1 MSTGE
6 EQQGADKPPATL
18 RIVETVYVEAGT
30 AADFKSVV
38 QRLTGRDSASAAAVP
53 EQDRTTPQGADR
65 RAGAARGGGASDA
78 KRGS

>member
-6 EQQGADKPPATL
+6 EQRASKPPATV
-18 RIVETVYVEAGT
+18 RIVETLYVEAGT

-38 QRLTGRDSASAAAVP
+38 QRLTGRDSASAAALPV
-53 EQDRTTPQGADR
+53 QDRTTPQGADR
-65 RAGAARGGGASDA
+65 GAGAGGGGGASDA

>member
-6 EQQGADKPPATL
+6 EQGANKPPATV
-18 RIVETVYVEAGT
+18 RIIETVYVEAGT
-30 AADFKSVV
+30 ADDFKSVV
-38 QRLTGRDSASAAAVP
+38 QRLTGRDSSAAALP

-65 RAGAARGGGASDA
+65 RAGAGRGGGASDA